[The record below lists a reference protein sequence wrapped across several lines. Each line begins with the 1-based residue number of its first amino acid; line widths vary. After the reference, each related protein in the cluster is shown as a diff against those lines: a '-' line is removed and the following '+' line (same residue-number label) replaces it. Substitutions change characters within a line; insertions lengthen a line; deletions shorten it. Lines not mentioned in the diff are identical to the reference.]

1 MQDMVTWLAPYP
13 DSLLDASALTPGRQ
27 ARYEASEAISLAFI
41 TELQVLPPGLRAVLI
56 LRDVIGFTAAETAE
70 ILDTTAGSVASA
82 LKSARAALRDRS
94 AQTRREPPAAAN
106 SQAESDLVA
115 RLTTAYR
122 SGDARQLAAV
132 LTDDARISM
141 PSMALEFHGRDVA
154 VRFHEM
160 VTFRHGRTYDL
171 IPTRANGQLAFAA
184 YLRDPAGGARCA
196 MGLLVITLSGD
207 RICEITRF
215 ANSVLPSFGL
225 PRLLP

>member
-13 DSLLDASALTPGRQ
+13 DTLLDGSAAMPGRQ

-41 TELQVLPPGLRAVLI
+41 TALQALPPRQRAVLI
-56 LRDVIGFTAAETAE
+56 LRDVIGFTLADTAE
-70 ILDTTAGSVASA
+70 ILDATADSVASA
-82 LKSARAALRDRS
+82 LTSARATLRDRS
-94 AQTRREPPAAAN
+94 AHAGREPPAAAN

-115 RLTTAYR
+115 RLTTAYQ
-122 SGDARQLAAV
+122 SGDAHLLVAM
-132 LTDDARISM
+132 LTDDAGISM
-141 PSMALEFHGRDVA
+141 PSLALEFHGRDLV

-184 YLRDPAGGARCA
+184 YLRDPVGGARRA
-196 MGLLVITLSGD
+196 VGLLVLTLSGD

-215 ANSVLPSFGL
+215 DNSVLPSFGL
-225 PRLLP
+225 PRVLP